1 MFTKEDATTIN
12 KDKKEEKTLLVFG
25 NASDKKNSSPG
36 RLQIYFSN
44 QFN

>member
-1 MFTKEDATTIN
+1 MFTKDDATTIN
-12 KDKKEEKTLLVFG
+12 KDKKKTLLVFG
-25 NASDKKNSSPG
+25 NANDKKNSSPG

>member
-1 MFTKEDATTIN
+1 MFIKDDATTIN
-12 KDKKEEKTLLVFG
+12 KDKKKEKTLLVFG